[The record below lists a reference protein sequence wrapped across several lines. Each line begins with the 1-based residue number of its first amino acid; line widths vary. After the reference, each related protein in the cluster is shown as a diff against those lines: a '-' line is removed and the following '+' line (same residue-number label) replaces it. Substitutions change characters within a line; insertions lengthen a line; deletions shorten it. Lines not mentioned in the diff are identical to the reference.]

1 MIKALEAA
9 VSVASKAANATRTVE
24 RKKMLPKFY
33 QETESTGT
41 VQIRK
46 FINAEDVS
54 YLGAFPCGAVIDIE
68 VTVSHRYGASGVVLR
83 ICKDGE
89 GDLDIPLDFC
99 RSDNREDIY
108 CCALNTAELCR
119 GEDQGLFYYEFLF
132 LRGLNTL
139 FTDTCNN
146 FDFELNEKAGSRFRM
161 LVYEKD
167 FKTPDSFGKG
177 VMYQIFTDRF
187 FRGESDEAKSIE
199 IREDAE
205 LNKDWEKGIP
215 QYQEYPGQPLKNN
228 MFFGGSLWGVAEK
241 LDYLCSLGVTYIYL
255 CPIFEAYSNHKYD
268 TATYERVDAMFGGD
282 EAFDN
287 LVAKAKEKGIGIIL
301 DGVFNH
307 TGDDSVYF
315 NRYKKYGDGGAYN
328 DPDSPYRSW
337 FNFRNYP
344 NEYESWWGIEI
355 LPKLNHENKD
365 CRHYFTGE
373 GGIIQKYID
382 RGIAGWRLDVAD
394 ELSDEFLDE
403 LRVSAKRASNS
414 DAVIIGEV
422 WENAADKV
430 AYGKRRRYFRGSQ
443 LDSVMNYP
451 VKNAIISFCQWGDE
465 EALYNTLTEIYS
477 SYPPCVSHKLMN
489 IIGTH
494 DTDRILTVLG
504 RDAEDEFLDNK
515 AKSTKKLS
523 RDQLIHGIEMLKI
536 AAALQFTVYGI
547 PSVYYGDEVG
557 MEGYGDPFC
566 RMPFPWH
573 KMNESHRAELLWYYR
588 ALGRIRKNEKALDG
602 GRFYVVHHE
611 NGAIVYVREK
621 EDSRVITVA
630 NRGADFVFE
639 IPANSTYVDLISGE
653 KYNGEMTVKADSAM
667 ILKEVPR

>member
-1 MIKALEAA
+1 
-9 VSVASKAANATRTVE
+9 
-24 RKKMLPKFY
+24 
-33 QETESTGT
+33 
-41 VQIRK
+41 
-46 FINAEDVS
+46 
-54 YLGAFPCGAVIDIE
+54 
-68 VTVSHRYGASGVVLR
+68 
-83 ICKDGE
+83 
-89 GDLDIPLDFC
+89 
-99 RSDNREDIY
+99 
-108 CCALNTAELCR
+108 
-119 GEDQGLFYYEFLF
+119 
-132 LRGLNTL
+132 
-139 FTDTCNN
+139 
-146 FDFELNEKAGSRFRM
+146 
-161 LVYEKD
+161 
-167 FKTPDSFGKG
+167 
-177 VMYQIFTDRF
+177 
-187 FRGESDEAKSIE
+187 
-199 IREDAE
+199 
-205 LNKDWEKGIP
+205 
-215 QYQEYPGQPLKNN
+215 
-228 MFFGGSLWGVAEK
+228 
-241 LDYLCSLGVTYIYL
+241 VTYIYL

-268 TATYERVDAMFGGD
+268 TANYERVDEMFGGD

-328 DPDSPYRSW
+328 DPNSPKRNWY
-337 FNFRNYP
+337 NFRNYP

-355 LPKLNHENKD
+355 LPKLNHENED

-394 ELSDEFLDE
+394 ELSDKFLDE
-403 LRVSAKRASNS
+403 LRVSAKSASNS
-414 DAVIIGEV
+414 EAVIIGEV

-465 EALYNTLTEIYS
+465 ETLYNTLTEIYS
-477 SYPPCVSHKLMN
+477 SYPTCVSHKLMN

-504 RDAEDEFLDNK
+504 RDEEDEFLDNR

-523 RDQLIHGIEMLKI
+523 RDQLRHGVDMLKI

-547 PSVYYGDEVG
+547 PSVYYGDEIG

-573 KMNESHRAELLWYYR
+573 KTNESHRKDLLDYYR
-588 ALGRIRKNEKALDG
+588 KLGEIRKQESALDG
-602 GRFYVVHHE
+602 GRFYVVSHE

-621 EDSRVITVA
+621 DDSRVITVA
-630 NRGADFVFE
+630 NRGSDFIFE
-639 IPANSTYVDLISGE
+639 IPEGSTYIDLISGE
-653 KYNGEMTVKADSAM
+653 RYNDEMTVKADTAM